1 MLPGHNY
8 RLPNHLAALG
18 ISQLKKLKFFNKKRR
33 EIAKKYNNF
42 LSKYNDVFTLQKIN
56 KHLSHSYQMYTC
68 LIKPKHRSNF
78 LNYMKRKGVEVSA
91 HFVPPLHKQDYLKKY
106 TKGKLVNTEFL
117 SRSIITLPIY
127 PNLKNK
133 ELEFIFNLIKN
144 WYEKK

>member
-1 MLPGHNY
+1 
-8 RLPNHLAALG
+8 
-18 ISQLKKLKFFNKKRR
+18 
-33 EIAKKYNNF
+33 
-42 LSKYNDVFTLQKIN
+42 
-56 KHLSHSYQMYTC
+56 
-68 LIKPKHRSNF
+68 
-78 LNYMKRKGVEVSA
+78 MKRKGVEVSA